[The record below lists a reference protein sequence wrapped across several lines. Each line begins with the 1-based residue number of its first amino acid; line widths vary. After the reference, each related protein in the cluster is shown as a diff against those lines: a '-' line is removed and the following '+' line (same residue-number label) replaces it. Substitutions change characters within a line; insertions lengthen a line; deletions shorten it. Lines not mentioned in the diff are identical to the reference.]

1 MSSGPSSEKT
11 TYEEENS
18 MSEVTRVNDPSKAP
32 PDGVELHAKCVVT
45 KFITNEKK
53 KLVTIKGQEVQDC
66 KIMASYQTG
75 TVSISVPGK
84 AMMVSARIDE
94 VMAVLQEAA
103 EAARDVAG
111 PVRPREGGPLSLYC
125 LRCRCWVPDTAS
137 AEMKK
142 EGYYSHSHVC
152 GDMTHGEIPDE
163 EGRDGQ

>member
-1 MSSGPSSEKT
+1 
-11 TYEEENS
+11 
-18 MSEVTRVNDPSKAP
+18 MSEVTRVNAPSKAP
-32 PDGVELHAKCVVT
+32 PDGVELHAKCMVT

-53 KLVTIKGQEVQDC
+53 KLVAIKGQEVQDC

-103 EAARDVAG
+103 EAAMDAAG

-142 EGYYSHSHVC
+142 EGYYAHSHVC

-163 EGRDGQ
+163 ESRDGQ